1 MEKMRLLEQ
10 SKGQLLAEIAELEKE
25 LNKKKLDLKK
35 ARAKL
40 VTYRSRIQ
48 KMKVIISYQRSR
60 ILQLYNTQ
68 PLGGK

>member
-25 LNKKKLDLKK
+25 LNKKKLDLRK

-40 VTYRSRIQ
+40 ITYRSRIQ

-68 PLGGK
+68 GVSNP